1 MDAEIKSDTGDWSRS
16 FGLRGRLGILAAIFI
31 LLTGLALAI
40 IGYRL
45 MLEISAS
52 SIKAQV
58 TDTTTIVKNVV
69 TYELRQ
75 RVQPL
80 LAALSR
86 GPLLNAKSEEERL
99 KFLPVLASLL
109 TDHLI
114 MNRIFV
120 GYENGD
126 FFTVSQI
133 SSEEVRKALNAP
145 RGSVFEVVN
154 IVRGQPGDKSG
165 IIFYDSDLRVT
176 GRGDDALL
184 LNLDPRERIWYK
196 AAMAADDYIETAPDF
211 VNIGGRKAVLFFA
224 QKDDGG
230 RGVVGAAIFLTEV
243 SEILQRELPTA
254 GASLALIT
262 PDGTLIAREGGMEV
276 GNGDGEIRLF
286 AIEDL
291 SPVLRLARQAYMDGQ
306 RGRDIILNDGT
317 QDWQIAI
324 EEIEFKGKVREVM
337 LLAIP
342 RKDLQ
347 AGGLKFLLYVPVGMG
362 IALILCAPLIWLVS
376 RQIARPLDSL
386 AKSAKDVSGLMLKE
400 GASVDTPFSE
410 MQGLAISLRHLQ
422 GTIRR
427 ILTITQAISSERNF
441 DLLVQR
447 VLEEALP
454 VVKADGGMVVL
465 LDDEKKLVLD
475 KGTAC
480 WNINGEKATLPFLY
494 EPHESDTSLVTYQA
508 LAQDMIMQ
516 TTILRSD
523 PRSLMYHMRP
533 AFADPGVNRVDA
545 VCMPLRDRLGAHIG
559 ALLLFKI
566 IRSKADEF
574 SFEEINFIEAFAA
587 TVAIAVEN
595 ERLIKGQ
602 TDLRDALVHILAGA
616 IDAKSPYT
624 GGHCQRVPIIF
635 QMLLEAACQETEGAF
650 EKFSLD
656 EDGWEEAKMAAW
668 LHDCGKVTTPEYVVD
683 KATKLETLYDRIHE
697 IRTRFEVLKRDAEIA
712 ALRDELAGAEPALAR
727 RKLEEEWRL
736 LDDEFAF
743 VASCNIGGEF
753 LDDKTVERLAA
764 IGRRVWVR
772 TLDKSLGV
780 SSHEK
785 ARMENGGAPD
795 TPKQESLL
803 MDSPEHIIERS
814 EKDRLDPRNPW
825 GFRLNLPQA
834 LYNRGELYNLSIRR
848 GTLTD
853 EERYKINDHITQ
865 TIIMLESVPLP
876 GHLRNAP
883 EIAGA
888 HHETMDGK
896 GYPRGLKREEMSW
909 GARMMAVADIFEAL
923 TACDR
928 PYKSSKTLRETL
940 KIMTDL
946 YEKNHID
953 PDVFDLFLRSGI
965 PQKYAAIYLKP
976 EQNDL

>member
-1 MDAEIKSDTGDWSRS
+1 MGAEINADNGNRLRS
-16 FGLRGRLGILAAIFI
+16 LGLRGRLGILAAIFI

-40 IGYRL
+40 IGYGL
-45 MLEISAS
+45 MLEISSA

-80 LAALSR
+80 LAALSK
-86 GPLLNAKSEEERL
+86 GPLLKAESEEERL

-126 FFTVSQI
+126 FFAVSQI
-133 SSEEVRKALNAP
+133 SSEEVRKALGAP
-145 RGSVFEVVN
+145 PGSVFEVVS
-154 IVRGQPGDKSG
+154 IIRGQSGDKG
-165 IIFYDSDLRVT
+165 DTIFYDRDLRVT
-176 GRGDDALL
+176 GRGDNGFL
-184 LNLDPRERIWYK
+184 LNFDPRGRIWYK
-196 AAMAADDYIETAPDF
+196 AAMAADDYAETAPDF
-211 VNIGGRKAVLFFA
+211 VDIGGRKAVIFFA
-224 QKDDGG
+224 QKDEGG
-230 RGVVGAAIFLTEV
+230 RGVVGAAIFLTEL
-243 SEILQRELPTA
+243 SGILKRELPTA
-254 GASLALIT
+254 GARLALIT
-262 PDGTLIAREGGMEV
+262 PGGTLIARAGDMEV
-276 GNGDGEIRLF
+276 KKDDGGVRLF
-286 AIEDL
+286 TVDDF
-291 SPVLRLARQAYMDGQ
+291 SPGLRLAARAYMEGQ
-306 RGRDIILNDGT
+306 RGRDITLNDGT

-342 RKDLQ
+342 SKDLQ
-347 AGGLKFLLYVPVGMG
+347 AGGLRFLLYVPIGMG
-362 IALILCAPLIWLVS
+362 IVLILCAPLIWFMS

-386 AKSAKDVSGLMLKE
+386 AQSAKDVSGLMLKD
-400 GASVDTPFSE
+400 GASVDAPFSE
-410 MQGLAISLRHLQ
+410 MQGLATSLHHLQ

-427 ILTITQAISSERNF
+427 MLTITQAISSERNF

-447 VLEEALP
+447 VLEETLP
-454 VVKADGGMVVL
+454 VVKADGGLVVL
-465 LDDEKKLVLD
+465 LDEERKLVLD

-480 WNINGEKATLPFLY
+480 WNINGEKIALPFLHKTR
-494 EPHESDTSLVTYQA
+494 EPDTSLVTYQA

-516 TTILRSD
+516 ATILRDD
-523 PRSLMYHMRP
+523 PRSRMYHMAP
-533 AFADPGVNRVDA
+533 AFGDPEVNRVDA
-545 VCMPLRDRLGAHIG
+545 ACMPLRDRMGAHIG

-574 SFEEINFIEAFAA
+574 RFEEINFIEAFAA

-635 QMLLEAACQETEGAF
+635 QMLLEAACQETKGEF

-656 EDGWEEAKMAAW
+656 EDGWEEARMAAW

-712 ALRDELAGAEPALAR
+712 ALRDELAGADPALTR
-727 RKLEEEWRL
+727 QKLEEEWRL

-753 LDDKTVERLAA
+753 LDDKSVERLAA
-764 IGRRVWVR
+764 IGRRVWTR

-785 ARMENGGAPD
+785 SRMENGGEPD
-795 TPKQESLL
+795 MPKQENLL
-803 MDSPEHIIERS
+803 MDTPEHIIERS

-825 GFRLNLPQA
+825 GFRLNPPRA

-848 GTLTD
+848 GTLTE

-876 GHLRNAP
+876 GHLRNVP

-928 PYKSSKTLRETL
+928 PYKASKTLRETL
-940 KIMTDL
+940 EIMNDL

-953 PDVFDLFLRSGI
+953 PDVYDLFLRSGI